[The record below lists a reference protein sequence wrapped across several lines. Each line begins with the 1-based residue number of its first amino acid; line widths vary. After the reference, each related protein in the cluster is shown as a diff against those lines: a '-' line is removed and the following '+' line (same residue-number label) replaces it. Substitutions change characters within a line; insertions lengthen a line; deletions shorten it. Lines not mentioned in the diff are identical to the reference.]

1 MTNHPNRSKHQ
12 RGARCIYRDLT
23 ARELDRAIDT
33 QAELLAVLKRVAAG
47 CETFKRCGGFDLEAW
62 ASHLGN
68 AEADVRAA
76 IAKAEGR

>member
-1 MTNHPNRSKHQ
+1 MKPNRSKHQ

-33 QAELLAVLKRVAAG
+33 NAELLAALKAIEM
-47 CETFKRCGGFDLEAW
+47 ETRDGGNW
-62 ASHLGN
+62 TP
-68 AEADVRAA
+68 AEINEISRAA